1 MYADQ
6 EYACAMTSNLTPDQE
21 YALVYQGIVAVAAH
35 CDGAQS
41 LDYVGFDGQDT
52 HFGRRI
58 ASVPFDTWTPAVR
71 EEAARI
77 ANKYQKQILTYT
89 EVDVTTLQV
98 VKDAK
103 DIGTVRAARDDAR
116 TYERRARGA
125 SKVAA
130 RKVDVEGGQLLI
142 AWVKGD
148 PDFGPLLDAARAL
161 PGRRFNGNGWTA
173 PVSDEVRNLILV
185 WDFPVTAAAQAL
197 LDLPAVPQAAP
208 APNIVLEDASH
219 VAITAGY
226 DEAML
231 QPIRALP
238 GRRWDAAR
246 KVNLAQTH
254 PAVIRLAERFNLT
267 MSPEA
272 RKACETGAA
281 DRQAAGLAAGDAQ
294 AIVAHVSRAK
304 DPTTLPEAFEDML
317 APVLARYGAEKALS

>member
-1 MYADQ
+1 MTSDQ
-6 EYACAMTSNLTPDQE
+6 EYE
-21 YALVYQGIVAVAAH
+21 LVYKGICAVAAH

-77 ANKYQKQILTYT
+77 ANKYQAQILRWTGI
-89 EVDVTTLQV
+89 DVTLLQV

-103 DIGTVRAARDDAR
+103 GIGTVRAARDDAR

-130 RKVDVEGGQLLI
+130 RKVDVEAGQLLI

-148 PDFGPLLDAARAL
+148 PDFSALLDAARAL

-173 PVSDEVRNLILV
+173 PVSDEVRDMILV
-185 WDFPVTAAAQAL
+185 WDFPVTPAAQAL
-197 LDLPAVPQAAP
+197 LDGAAELPAAPQ
-208 APNIVLEDASH
+208 APNITLDDARH
-219 VAITAGY
+219 VAITTGY

-231 QPIRALP
+231 QPLRALP
-238 GRRWDAAR
+238 GRRWDASR
-246 KVNLAQTH
+246 KVNTAETH
-254 PAVIRLAERFNLT
+254 PAVIRLAAKFNLT

-272 RKACETGAA
+272 RQACETGAT
-281 DRQAAGLAAGDAQ
+281 DRQAADLAAGDAQ

-304 DPTTLPEAFEDML
+304 DPTTLPDAFEDML
-317 APVLARYGAEKALS
+317 APILASYGAERALS

>member
-1 MYADQ
+1 
-6 EYACAMTSNLTPDQE
+6 MTSNLTPDQE

-35 CDGAQS
+35 CDGARS
-41 LDYVGFDGQDT
+41 LDMVGFDGQDT

-77 ANKYQKQILTYT
+77 ANKYQKQILAYT

-98 VKDAK
+98 VTDAK
-103 DIGTVRAARDDAR
+103 DKGTVRAARDDAR

-130 RKVDVEGGQLLI
+130 RKVDVDEGKLLVS
-142 AWVKGD
+142 WVKGD
-148 PDFGPLLDAARAL
+148 PDFGALLDAARAL
-161 PGRRFNGNGWTA
+161 PGRRFNGTGWTA
-173 PVSDEVRNLILV
+173 PVSDELRNLILT
-185 WDFPVTAAAQAL
+185 WDFPVSPAAQVL
-197 LDLPAVPQAAP
+197 LDGPADLPAAPQAPHITLQGHAVC
-208 APNIVLEDASH
+208 IV
-219 VAITAGY
+219 TPY
-226 DEAML
+226 DEAMI
-231 QPIRALP
+231 QPLRALP
-238 GRRWDAAR
+238 GRRWDASR
-246 KVNLAQTH
+246 KVNTAEAH

-304 DPTTLPEAFEDML
+304 DPTTLPEVFEEML
-317 APVLARYGAEKALS
+317 APVLARYGAERALS